1 MRPRKQSGFVLV
13 IGLMLLTV
21 ASGAVVSS
29 MSLNKYQE
37 RQAGNYVRANNYGAG
52 ADEAFRR
59 FERNEKS
66 AGIDDD
72 VGWKS
77 EIEKKVNE
85 VLEGGD
91 LENNKIILSY
101 KKYDGLLLLPDGKR
115 RKIARER
122 KEEKKEGHDDGGDV
136 NYAFTQAGIREIVK
150 LKGPLVRVDFW
161 GKGELSGND
170 IEGNNGQATL
180 HAYYS
185 ITKGEEDDGDQPGSA
200 YREVLL
206 GCEGVSLSGS
216 AKIDSYDSRKGAY
229 GAKLEDGGYNRNGTQ
244 GVVSTNADE
253 DGNVTLN
260 GSSPI
265 YGQVRATGNVTA
277 SGSASI
283 HGDIQANGDVII
295 SGGGSKILGNVAS
308 RQAVRLSSSGLVE
321 GNVKANTEIVTG
333 NWSSRIE
340 GDATAPVVRTT
351 TNRDVAE
358 QVEGTIN
365 LTSPNVGEVTTASCD
380 SFTTREGATIG
391 ELSDALAPYA
401 SSGSLSIG
409 GGNQTY
415 TLTPSG
421 LQVPADRNNN
431 SVPNPDSYQVTRDVT
446 VEGVFPEPTNALV
459 LDSFSLGGSA
469 NFVVD
474 GGDMTLYV
482 KGDINIGGGASFTVA
497 EGSSLKIVTDGRFNL
512 PSGLDI
518 ASDSGTDDEGNPIL
532 SIYSTFDDGGASGWN
547 AGVNISG
554 NSTFR
559 GTIFAPYS
567 TVNVGGSGELFGAV
581 KGQRVEVSGSGD
593 IHYDEALMESS
604 IGTGDGGSGN
614 EAGDGEGGENNGDT
628 TWTLVGLSY
637 GQPEE

>member
-1 MRPRKQSGFVLV
+1 MTFSGRNLV
-13 IGLMLLTV
+13 DGN
-21 ASGAVVSS
+21 SS
-29 MSLNKYQE
+29 NVGFSSFK
-37 RQAGNYVRANNYGAG
+37 
-52 ADEAFRR
+52 ADF
-59 FERNEKS
+59 N
-66 AGIDDD
+66 
-72 VGWKS
+72 VG
-77 EIEKKVNE
+77 
-85 VLEGGD
+85 GGD
-91 LENNKIILSY
+91 E
-101 KKYDGLLLLPDGKR
+101 P
-115 RKIARER
+115 
-122 KEEKKEGHDDGGDV
+122 GG
-136 NYAFTQAGIREIVK
+136 
-150 LKGPLVRVDFW
+150 
-161 GKGELSGND
+161 
-170 IEGNNGQATL
+170 
-180 HAYYS
+180 
-185 ITKGEEDDGDQPGSA
+185 A

-244 GVVSTNADE
+244 GIISTNADK

-614 EAGDGEGGENNGDT
+614 EAGDGEGGENNGGT